1 MSARIGNHIRSNIVG
16 YMALFVALSG
26 TAYAVDGPL
35 PGQNQV
41 GSEDII
47 NGEVKRDDIGSNAVR
62 TGKVLDETL
71 LGSDI
76 AEGAIGPNEVY
87 NNSLGSVDLGI
98 DSVAYSE
105 LSPAAFNG
113 EIAET
118 GSAFGIADNSIQT
131 NEVSQNSLTGS
142 DIYEA
147 SLTPSIHA
155 VAASSSDSS
164 DGPMI
169 SSHTFASPTTVITDE
184 IGAGTWIVF
193 GEVGIRNDDTNP
205 TIVRCGIWT
214 DDTLREDAAE
224 GLAEVPDYS
233 GDRVNLPLTAAFTTS
248 RGATLRLACSNAGP
262 GDDGELRPRS
272 ADLVAIPVV
281 SLG

>member
-1 MSARIGNHIRSNIVG
+1 VPDRLDAESVVSLGGAHCNRC
-16 YMALFVALSG
+16 
-26 TAYAVDGPL
+26 
-35 PGQNQV
+35 
-41 GSEDII
+41 
-47 NGEVKRDDIGSNAVR
+47 NAVR
-62 TGKVLDETL
+62 RSAELPKVLDETL

-76 AEGAIGPNEVY
+76 AEGAIGPNEVL

-118 GSAFGIADNSIQT
+118 GRAFGIADNSIQT
-131 NEVSQNSLTGS
+131 NEVSDNSLTGSDINVDSLTGS

-155 VAASSSDSS
+155 VAAAGSDSS
-164 DGPMI
+164 DGALI
-169 SSHTFASPTTVITDE
+169 SSHSFSNPTTVITDE

-224 GLAEVPDYS
+224 GIAEVPDYS

-248 RGATLRLACSNAGP
+248 SGATLRLACSNAGL